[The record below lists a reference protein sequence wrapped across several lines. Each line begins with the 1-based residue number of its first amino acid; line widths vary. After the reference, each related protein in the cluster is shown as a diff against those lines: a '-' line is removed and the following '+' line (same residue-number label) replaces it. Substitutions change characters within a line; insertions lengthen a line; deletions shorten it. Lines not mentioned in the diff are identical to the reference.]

1 LSFPRAA
8 RRSGFAER
16 EVRVELPSRRKT
28 VEFAERLEA
37 EGVPV
42 VRRWTF
48 PGAAVWKVADPYPFA
63 VFGGSGRLGG
73 HGSADSPQGVTV
85 FVYSSVGLGFGNV
98 PVLGLASVNRVRN
111 GLPCASSPW

>member
-1 LSFPRAA
+1 MRTVTTTVGMPSTNCHIADASATPGTAAASVSKSFMLTIRPR
-8 RRSGFAER
+8 
-16 EVRVELPSRRKT
+16 L
-28 VEFAERLEA
+28 
-37 EGVPV
+37 
-42 VRRWTF
+42 WTF